1 MPPYQYLESNIMAE
15 STTRRRRGTG
25 AAKKGAEATAENTPA
40 VTTRRKVEP
49 APAAS
54 VDTTELESILEAQE
68 ALNPPPE
75 IDIETQELLAAQAQQ
90 AEETPAPRKHGS
102 VIHPVGTMDA
112 AQFVGEPTILAPR
125 SNASSTTS
133 GRKVKLKGPKN
144 AGDNP
149 IAVISRDGSVYPFS
163 GAVSDR
169 VALLGYD
176 VTYIYDID
184 DAKMV
189 IAHNEKALREGNAD
203 RVIHGIPMEAPA
215 LPTKD
220 DANELRENLAVAFS
234 PDMIKG

>member
-1 MPPYQYLESNIMAE
+1 MAE

-169 VALLGYD
+169 IALLGYD

>member
-1 MPPYQYLESNIMAE
+1 MAE

-75 IDIETQELLAAQAQQ
+75 IDIVTQELLAAQAQQ

-112 AQFVGEPTILAPR
+112 SQFVGEPTILAPR

-169 VALLGYD
+169 IALLGYD

>member
-1 MPPYQYLESNIMAE
+1 MAE

-112 AQFVGEPTILAPR
+112 SQFVGEPTILAPR

-169 VALLGYD
+169 IALLGYD